1 MGDDRRV
8 VRIRR
13 HFWHVEPLVRLARRR
28 FMSRWKRVLVW
39 LGIAVIAC
47 GTFFWF
53 FGVQT
58 LLALEARHI
67 GRKSPVVNRVPIELP
82 DLSVSQTTGKKLSY
96 FGYEFEVPWDDVD
109 ESKSRIIGGNK
120 AIIAFRSGNV
130 LSVWS
135 GSPREFVNLVLSSGK
150 MDSDT
155 FRQIYGDEALKSDYA
170 LHRIMLETTPAKI
183 TPFISKRKAVSGA
196 MLLLMKA
203 ISAPRGADS
212 AILAVTAADFHG
224 FQYGRP
230 QVPPVGFSV
239 ELFGDNG
246 SLDFI
251 FGQKMNGPTVISQ
264 ADINRILQTLHKASG
279 EAVALNPN
287 SR

>member
-1 MGDDRRV
+1 M
-8 VRIRR
+8 
-13 HFWHVEPLVRLARRR
+13 H
-28 FMSRWKRVLVW
+28 RWKRVLVW
-39 LGIAVIAC
+39 FGIVVVAC
-47 GTFFWF
+47 GTSFWF

-58 LLALEARHI
+58 FFALEARYI
-67 GRKSPVVNRVPIELP
+67 GRKAPAVKQVPTELS
-82 DLSVSQTTGKKLSY
+82 DLSVSHATGKKLSY
-96 FGYEFEVPWDDVD
+96 FGYEFEVPWDDID

-155 FRQIYGDEALKSDYA
+155 FRQIYGDEALESDYA
-170 LHRIMLETTPAKI
+170 LHRIMLETTPDKI

-212 AILAVTAADFHG
+212 AIFAVRAADFHG

-230 QVPPVGFSV
+230 QVPPIGFSV

-251 FGQKMNGPTVISQ
+251 FGQKAGGPTVISQ
-264 ADINRILQTLHKASG
+264 ADINRILQTLHKAPN
-279 EAVALNPN
+279 ETVALTTN

>member
-1 MGDDRRV
+1 M
-8 VRIRR
+8 
-13 HFWHVEPLVRLARRR
+13 A
-28 FMSRWKRVLVW
+28 RWKRVLVW
-39 LGIAVIAC
+39 LGIAVVAC
-47 GTFFWF
+47 GSFFWF

-58 LLALEARHI
+58 LFALEARYI
-67 GRKSPVVNRVPIELP
+67 GRKSPVVKRVPIELS
-82 DLSVSQTTGKKLSY
+82 DLSVSQATGKRLSY
-96 FGYEFEVPWDDVD
+96 FGYEFEVPWDDID

-130 LSVWS
+130 LSVLS

-183 TPFISKRKAVSGA
+183 TPFISNRKAVSGT
-196 MLLLMKA
+196 MLLVMKA
-203 ISAPRGADS
+203 ICAPRGADS
-212 AILAVTAADFHG
+212 AIFAVTAADFHG

-230 QVPPVGFSV
+230 QVPQVGFSV

-251 FGQKMNGPTVISQ
+251 FGQKMDGPTVISQ
-264 ADINRILQTLHKASG
+264 ADINRILQTLHKVSG
-279 EAVALNPN
+279 ETAALNTN

>member
-1 MGDDRRV
+1 MDDDRRV
-8 VRIRR
+8 VQIRR
-13 HFWHVEPLVRLARRR
+13 HAELLVRLGRRR
-28 FMSRWKRVLVW
+28 FMSRWKHLLVW
-39 LGIAVIAC
+39 LGIAVVAC

-58 LLALEARHI
+58 LLALEARYI
-67 GRKSPVVNRVPIELP
+67 GQKSPVVKRVPIELS

-170 LHRIMLETTPAKI
+170 LHRIMLQTTPAKI
-183 TPFISKRKAVSGA
+183 TPFISTRKAFSGP
-196 MLLLMKA
+196 MLLLLKA

-212 AILAVTAADFHG
+212 SIFASTPATLPRFPSLH
-224 FQYGRP
+224 P
-230 QVPPVGFSV
+230 HLPPS
-239 ELFGDNG
+239 
-246 SLDFI
+246 S
-251 FGQKMNGPTVISQ
+251 S
-264 ADINRILQTLHKASG
+264 
-279 EAVALNPN
+279 
-287 SR
+287 